1 MSELCLSI
9 VLSTKPRQKVAGTDG
24 QMTDAQD
31 YVLSQADALTKKP
44 RTFLDNGVFAKLPLL
59 CKFFFPLKNTF
70 LSRNIVFFN
79 FGD

>member
-31 YVLSQADALTKKP
+31 HVLSQADALTKKP
-44 RTFLDNGVFAKLPLL
+44 RTFLDSGVFANFHFYVN
-59 CKFFFPLKNTF
+59 FFSSEKYVSLQKYCF
-70 LSRNIVFFN
+70 L
-79 FGD
+79 